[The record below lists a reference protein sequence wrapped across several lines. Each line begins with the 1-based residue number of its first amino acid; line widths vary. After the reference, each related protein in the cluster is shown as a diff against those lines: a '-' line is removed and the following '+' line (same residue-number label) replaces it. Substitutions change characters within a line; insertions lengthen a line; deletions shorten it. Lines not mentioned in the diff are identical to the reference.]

1 MADGRAPLGA
11 GAGSDATVTLGP
23 AAGARIGPARLWARL
38 VGAEVRSTMEYP
50 TSFAFGLL
58 ANVIFAGLDLVA
70 VAAVFANV
78 DTLVG
83 WDLDEVLVL
92 YGMAHTSFYLAD
104 LAVGQLDQLPDL
116 VRSGRLDTLLLRPRR
131 VLFQVLAADVDLRS
145 LGKLAQGVVVLV
157 VGLGRADVA
166 WDPATVALL
175 GVALVSGAAIY
186 ASIWVATTSI
196 TFWLVD
202 SREVSSAFT
211 YGGRQLAAYPLGI
224 YGEWIRHLVRLV
236 IPLAFTAYYPTLGL
250 LGKDDPLG
258 APGWLA
264 WAGPPVALASAAV
277 ASGVWRTGVR
287 AYRSTGA

>member
-1 MADGRAPLGA
+1 MSGGGTGA
-11 GAGSDATVTLGP
+11 L
-23 AAGARIGPARLWARL
+23 RLWARL

-50 TSFAFGLL
+50 ASFAFGVL
-58 ANVIFAGLDLVA
+58 ANVAFAALDLVA
-70 VAAVFANV
+70 LTAVFSNV

-116 VRSGRLDTLLLRPRR
+116 VRSGRLDVLLLRPRR

-145 LGKLAQGVVVLV
+145 LGKLAQGVAVLV
-157 VGLGRADVA
+157 VGLGRVDPT
-166 WDPATVALL
+166 WDASTAALL
-175 GVALVSGAAIY
+175 VIALAAGAVIY
-186 ASIWVATTSI
+186 AAIWVATTSI

-211 YGGRQLAAYPLGI
+211 YGGRQMASYPLGI
-224 YGEWIRHLVRLV
+224 YQEWIRHLVRLV

-250 LGKDDPLG
+250 LGRDDPLG
-258 APGWLA
+258 GSSVLA
-264 WAGPPVALASAAV
+264 WFGPLVGAAAMAVALLI
-277 ASGVWRTGVR
+277 WRTGLR
-287 AYRSTGA
+287 AYRSTGS